1 MMAKE
6 MNKTEKMRKLFANK
20 ALDVEEMDAV
30 AGGTYAES
38 ADDSCFLNVL
48 LRGHPAQPDRHGA
61 LKLQVSYDSDNAPRY
76 AEIKNAWKAVG
87 VDVKIKDDDVGNK
100 YSINGQK
107 VTREMAMNHAMKVMG
122 KQLQRSDW
130 YWE

>member
-1 MMAKE
+1 ME
-6 MNKTEKMRKLFANK
+6 DTQTGKMRELFTDNE
-20 ALDVEEMDAV
+20 LSTEQLEEV
-30 AGGTYAES
+30 AGGNKYHT

-48 LRGHPAQPDRHGA
+48 LQGHPAQPDRHGA

-87 VDVKIKDDDVGNK
+87 VDVKIKDDSIGNK

-130 YWE
+130 YWG

>member
-1 MMAKE
+1 MAKE

-48 LRGHPAQPDRHGA
+48 LQGHPAQPDRHGT

-130 YWE
+130 YWG

>member
-30 AGGTYAES
+30 AGGTYDES

-48 LRGHPAQPDRHGA
+48 LQGHPAQPDRHGA

-107 VTREMAMNHAMKVMG
+107 VTREMAMNHAMQVMG

-130 YWE
+130 YWG